1 MGPESKSMPPAP
13 SATNPRPL
21 PTEQGERCPDQP
33 NSSFCPWPRCCPWL
47 VIVAGVALG
56 SVVGLSPW
64 LFLVIGGLCLL
75 SGCFVQRG

>member
-1 MGPESKSMPPAP
+1 MEYESKAMPPAP
-13 SATNPRPL
+13 SAAKSMPL
-21 PTEQGERCPDQP
+21 PAEQVERCPDLP
-33 NSSFCPWPRCCPWL
+33 STSFCPWPRCCPWL

-75 SGCFVQRG
+75 SGCFAQRA